1 MNFIAGVFKP
11 PCNVSISFADGRS
24 RKQGPIKKDNGQTVM
39 VPLFQSQENIVGE
52 VSLIIVLSNLMK
64 GHSKRVFAYYI
75 QLQA

>member
-1 MNFIAGVFKP
+1 
-11 PCNVSISFADGRS
+11 
-24 RKQGPIKKDNGQTVM
+24 M